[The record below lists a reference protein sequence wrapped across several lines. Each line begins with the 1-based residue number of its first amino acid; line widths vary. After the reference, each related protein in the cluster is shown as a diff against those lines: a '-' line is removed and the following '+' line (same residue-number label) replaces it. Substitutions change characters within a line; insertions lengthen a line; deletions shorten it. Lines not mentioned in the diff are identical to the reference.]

1 MSVACV
7 LIGVLSLV
15 AIPIAVA
22 VWWLRSLRHPPAH
35 RCKQEPYSGH
45 VDVSWTELAT
55 RFFGEDKVREMDRQY
70 GPEYKMALLD
80 EMLWEDSEEC

>member
-1 MSVACV
+1 MGIACV
-7 LIGVLSLV
+7 LIGVLFLV

-22 VWWLRSLRHPPAH
+22 VWWLGSLRQQPTQRREQKPD
-35 RCKQEPYSGH
+35 SGH
-45 VDVSWTELAT
+45 ADASWTELAT
-55 RFFGEDKVREMDRQY
+55 QFFGEDSVREMDRQY